1 MLGAA
6 GLGIAGAGL
15 VALPGCGVYAAE
27 DGEAFAP
34 WEFPGGER
42 IPERVV
48 ARAALLGASPHNTQP
63 WGLAI
68 SPAAVELRARFD
80 RNLGTMDG
88 LRRELH
94 IGLGCAVENM
104 AIAAAAVGRA
114 ATISLL
120 PDPADPALVARVA
133 LTPATARPS
142 ALFDAIPH
150 RHTNRGPYLDG
161 AAATGLEAALRA
173 LQDERSL
180 DVHWLASPGERARFR
195 QLTIDATEAITGDAD
210 MSRDSDRWYR
220 HTAEEIAES
229 RDGTS
234 IDAAGLGASER
245 TFGKAGA
252 RPSEESTN
260 AYWIDATKTRGTT
273 GSAFA
278 ILSSTAESPRV
289 DQLRVGRVYQRMHL
303 WATSQGLGMQ
313 PLNQL
318 AERQDREEAQKL
330 EPRFT
335 RALASFVGAGR
346 RAQMLFRIGYPW
358 ERAFASAR
366 RPLEWV
372 LS

>member
-1 MLGAA
+1 MLGAV

-27 DGEAFAP
+27 DGEAFLP
-34 WEFPGGER
+34 WEFPGDER
-42 IPERVV
+42 VPERVV

-68 SPAAVELRARFD
+68 SPAAVELRARAD
-80 RNLGTMDG
+80 RNLGTMDSLG
-88 LRRELH
+88 RELH

-104 AIAAAAVGRA
+104 VVAAGAVGRA
-114 ATISLL
+114 ATVALL
-120 PDPADPALVARVA
+120 PDPSDPALVARVA
-133 LTPATARPS
+133 LAPAPARPS
-142 ALFDAIPH
+142 ALYDAIPR
-150 RHTNRGPYLDG
+150 RHTNRGAYLDG
-161 AAATGLEAALRA
+161 APAPGLEAALRA
-173 LQDERSL
+173 LQDEPSL
-180 DVHWLASPGERARFR
+180 GLHWLASPGERARFR
-195 QLTIDATEAITGDAD
+195 QETIDATEAITGDAD
-210 MSRDSDRWYR
+210 MSRDSDAWYR
-220 HTAEEIAES
+220 HTAEEIGTH

-245 TFGKAGA
+245 TLGKAGA

-260 AYWIDATKTRGTT
+260 AYWMDATKTRSTT

-278 ILSSTAESPRV
+278 ILSSSAASTRI
-289 DQLRVGRVYQRMHL
+289 DQLRAGRVYQRMHL

-318 AERQDREEAQKL
+318 AERQDREETQRL

-335 RALASFVGAGR
+335 RTLASFVGEGR

-358 ERAFASAR
+358 DRAFASAR

-372 LS
+372 LA